1 VPPLVLAWPELDA
14 PGVGPVAAVAAGPVV
29 VGVLAGWL
37 EAPFPE
43 LVTGVALDAVELAV
57 DEGLMGEVPTVGDV
71 PAMDAELEGFITAEL
86 PTPET
91 VAGSSAVNVAALG

>member
-1 VPPLVLAWPELDA
+1 VLAA
-14 PGVGPVAAVAAGPVV
+14 
-29 VGVLAGWL
+29 WL

-43 LVTGVALDAVELAV
+43 LVTGVALDAVELPV
-57 DEGLMGEVPTVGDV
+57 DEGIGAEVPAVGDV
-71 PAMDAELEGFITAEL
+71 PAVDAELEGSITAEL